1 MHNTMKTSL
10 KLSLLAGAVL
20 LALSAGAQPADIRQ
34 GLVAYWPLDGADGS
48 TTIDATPF
56 GNHLTLVNLTAG
68 DFTAAGRFGN
78 AVTFNGSSTYLQKDH
93 SPEAYPAS
101 GLPVYRASSYTIA
114 MWVKGPAQ
122 TAKYLFAEGNVTNNA
137 TLLILQT
144 GQQAANNAKF
154 DVIIRADGNTM
165 LLNHIQS
172 SNVVFDGNWHHVAW
186 VDDAGQARLYVDGNL
201 DAANFNYTP
210 AGTFSFHTTALGT
223 LIRAAVS
230 TGAIFNGQMDDVAV
244 WERALTQAEVQQ
256 VMNNSLLTPIPELP
270 PYITGGPAS
279 ATRGVGD
286 RVTFTVRAVGN
297 RPLNYQWSSNSV
309 PIEGATSASLTLN
322 NLTVG
327 HSGTYTVEV
336 QNLDGTVS
344 ASATLTVL
352 PDPPP
357 DLRQGLVSHWP
368 FEQMD
373 YGGPTGVF
381 TPDLYSRND
390 MALVDMDPFNETP
403 GVFGT
408 AYTFDGA
415 TEYTYRMGGTPIYSF
430 PARSLSL
437 WVNVTGTG
445 QSDRRFF
452 SESSTNNL
460 NPLFVFGTQ
469 SGGANGSIRVY
480 IRNDAGGLLLDRHSA
495 RQPLDGT
502 WHHVVWT
509 ETNGQGKLYIDGTL
523 DENDYT
529 YTPAG
534 TFTLD
539 QTTLGAI
546 LRTTVSHH
554 CAGVLDEVALWNR
567 VLTFTEIQEIRTSG
581 VPPPIAP
588 TPPEITQ
595 HPVSQSVLTRS
606 RVTFSFLATGT
617 GPLLAQWRKD
627 GADLEN
633 ETNATLR
640 LTNVTLGD
648 AGNYDVVVTNA
659 VGRATSQVAVLTVTL
674 RPPSPDGLK
683 IDFNNTGAETPADT
697 ETGFLSFA
705 LPAIGQGP
713 FSRSFGGADVTVT
726 GVGAILESRKR
737 TTPVNSGDFTEEKL
751 LQDFIFSRDAA
762 TDQGMD
768 IAVEF
773 MKPNKRYTV
782 TVWSFDTGSTGN
794 NRISDWTA
802 NGQVVQSGWTFVG
815 SELPTTNERYQFSFD
830 TTSDA
835 DGGIFLQGRRNSS
848 AAGGINVFINAL
860 RLVAHEIRIL
870 TVERTAPDTL
880 KLTVQVLDPEAE
892 HRLEQKTQID
902 DADWTDAGALPF
914 AVGNTIEAFV
924 PLSDD
929 AARFYRVV
937 QVP

>member
-1 MHNTMKTSL
+1 
-10 KLSLLAGAVL
+10 
-20 LALSAGAQPADIRQ
+20 
-34 GLVAYWPLDGADGS
+34 
-48 TTIDATPF
+48 
-56 GNHLTLVNLTAG
+56 
-68 DFTAAGRFGN
+68 
-78 AVTFNGSSTYLQKDH
+78 
-93 SPEAYPAS
+93 
-101 GLPVYRASSYTIA
+101 
-114 MWVKGPAQ
+114 
-122 TAKYLFAEGNVTNNA
+122 
-137 TLLILQT
+137 
-144 GQQAANNAKF
+144 
-154 DVIIRADGNTM
+154 
-165 LLNHIQS
+165 
-172 SNVVFDGNWHHVAW
+172 
-186 VDDAGQARLYVDGNL
+186 
-201 DAANFNYTP
+201 
-210 AGTFSFHTTALGT
+210 
-223 LIRAAVS
+223 
-230 TGAIFNGQMDDVAV
+230 
-244 WERALTQAEVQQ
+244 
-256 VMNNSLLTPIPELP
+256 
-270 PYITGGPAS
+270 
-279 ATRGVGD
+279 
-286 RVTFTVRAVGN
+286 
-297 RPLNYQWSSNSV
+297 
-309 PIEGATSASLTLN
+309 
-322 NLTVG
+322 
-327 HSGTYTVEV
+327 
-336 QNLDGTVS
+336 
-344 ASATLTVL
+344 
-352 PDPPP
+352 
-357 DLRQGLVSHWP
+357 
-368 FEQMD
+368 
-373 YGGPTGVF
+373 
-381 TPDLYSRND
+381 
-390 MALVDMDPFNETP
+390 
-403 GVFGT
+403 
-408 AYTFDGA
+408 
-415 TEYTYRMGGTPIYSF
+415 
-430 PARSLSL
+430 
-437 WVNVTGTG
+437 
-445 QSDRRFF
+445 
-452 SESSTNNL
+452 
-460 NPLFVFGTQ
+460 
-469 SGGANGSIRVY
+469 
-480 IRNDAGGLLLDRHSA
+480 
-495 RQPLDGT
+495 
-502 WHHVVWT
+502 
-509 ETNGQGKLYIDGTL
+509 
-523 DENDYT
+523 
-529 YTPAG
+529 
-534 TFTLD
+534 
-539 QTTLGAI
+539 
-546 LRTTVSHH
+546 
-554 CAGVLDEVALWNR
+554 
-567 VLTFTEIQEIRTSG
+567 
-581 VPPPIAP
+581 
-588 TPPEITQ
+588 
-595 HPVSQSVLTRS
+595 VLTRS